1 MITSVLER
9 TAYVCGESVKLRAEI
24 DNQGQDNVR
33 LTVKLMQVSHKY
45 SRIALRI
52 GEPKIVMITQ
62 RNCIYVFIFLSEI
75 ETILMAR
82 HIL

>member
-1 MITSVLER
+1 VITSVLER

-45 SRIALRI
+45 SRILLI
-52 GEPKIVMITQ
+52 I
-62 RNCIYVFIFLSEI
+62 
-75 ETILMAR
+75 
-82 HIL
+82 